1 MVILTHET
9 GMDAGWQ
16 IGEVCV
22 KTGNPFFSIIVVCY
36 NAGEELHK
44 TVQSIL
50 EQTFT
55 DYEIIVKD
63 GGSVDD
69 SLSRLPES
77 ERLRVF
83 SAKDKG
89 IYDAM
94 NQAVSYVEGSYVLF
108 LNCGDYFYDR
118 EVLAQMHRAMVQS
131 DNASERGKNL
141 QKSPDGT
148 EKQLAIYYG
157 NTFER
162 KTGNVVNSNPNL
174 DAFGCY
180 RNVPCHQCCF
190 YPAQWLKP
198 QAIAVYGRKWAFNT
212 EYKVRAD
219 YEHFLWCFFE
229 RKAETVYVP
238 VTVCSYE
245 GGGFSETVENKKRS
259 KKEHKQITEVY
270 MTCGMRFRY
279 KAVMLLTLAPLR
291 TKLAESKRFSAMYQK
306 LKKMLYRG

>member
-1 MVILTHET
+1 MHET

-22 KTGNPFFSIIVVCY
+22 KTGNPFFSMIVVCY

-50 EQTFT
+50 GQTFT

-63 GGSVDD
+63 GGSTDG
-69 SLSRLPES
+69 SLSGLPEH

-94 NQAVSYVEGSYVLF
+94 NQAVSYVEGRYVLF

-118 EVLAQMHRAMVQS
+118 EVLAQMHATMEQR
-131 DNASERGKNL
+131 
-141 QKSPDGT
+141 T
-148 EKQLAIYYG
+148 EHGQLAIYYG

-259 KKEHKQITEVY
+259 KEEHKQITEIY
-270 MTCGMRFRY
+270 MTRGMRFRY